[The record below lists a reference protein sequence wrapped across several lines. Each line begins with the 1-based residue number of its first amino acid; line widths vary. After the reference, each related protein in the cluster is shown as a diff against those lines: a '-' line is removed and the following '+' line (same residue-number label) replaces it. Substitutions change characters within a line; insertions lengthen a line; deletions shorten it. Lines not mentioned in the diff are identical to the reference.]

1 MPVVMLSDHGRSSAA
16 APEVKTSTAR
26 SIDAIAALSI
36 ATLTFAYR
44 YLSFERFPNDHF
56 VVLARAQQLLMGAL
70 PVRDYSEY
78 QAPLAVM
85 ASAWAQIAFGPGLH
99 SELLL
104 VCGAFAVASAV
115 AYLVTA
121 SVSGSVGV
129 GIACALILTAASPV
143 TYAYPKV
150 LPYVLAFGAAWL
162 YAQKPRLGRLWLL
175 AAAVVFGGL
184 LRHDH
189 AIVLGAGAA
198 VAVFVA
204 HRGAATGLRP
214 VMHLALAGMLL
225 AAPYIIWVQRYE
237 GVANYVA
244 ANMDAA
250 RTEGRT
256 TAWSPVPL
264 TTDQSR
270 PHWVKL
276 ADPQEPIVYVRW
288 RLNVSDEARHRVET
302 EHGLRLVGDI
312 EKRAGKY
319 DARGANARTLGALI
333 RDPAVQ
339 ETSGIDRATGALID
353 RRPWSARLLQYVVLP
368 GDGLRPLFVGLLYY
382 VLWLL
387 PVAAACLVAVR
398 WKHLAPHIRSI
409 AVMAIAVEL
418 VMCAEMLRDPLATR
432 VRDIVAPLVLV
443 LASMSVVMRTF
454 SASTSARWS
463 ARLLLGALFV
473 AVGVSVA
480 GAGSFGA
487 NLRETG
493 TSQGWQG
500 ISARVRE
507 IRARYAGPYARI
519 GFRPDRMIEYLM
531 TCTAPRSRI
540 LAIAVVQQLFF
551 YTNRGFAGGHDA
563 LSGFYTSDRQATQIL
578 QRLSREDV
586 PLVVLDHEF
595 AGSLA
600 RTYPRIAQYV
610 TQRYHEVGRFD
621 FNEDK
626 NYIVLAENGRMP
638 LRSFGDLPCFASP
651 EQTQLSR
658 SE

>member
-500 ISARVRE
+500 ISARVSE

-658 SE
+658 TE

>member
-1 MPVVMLSDHGRSSAA
+1 VKISTTRFINAA
-16 APEVKTSTAR
+16 A
-26 SIDAIAALSI
+26 AL
-36 ATLTFAYR
+36 TVGFFTFAYR

-56 VVLARAQQLLMGAL
+56 VVLARAQQVLMGSL

-85 ASAWAQIAFGPGLH
+85 ASAWAQSTFGPGLH

-104 VCGAFAVASAV
+104 VCSAFALASAV

-129 GIACALILTAASPV
+129 GIACALILTAATPV

-162 YAQKPRLGRLWLL
+162 YAQKPRLGRLWAL

-204 HRGAATGLRP
+204 RRDAAQGMRP
-214 VMHLALAGMLL
+214 VVHLALAGMAL

-237 GVANYVA
+237 GVANYVV

-250 RTEGRT
+250 RTEGRN

-264 TTDQSR
+264 ETDESR

-276 ADPQEPIVYVRW
+276 AEAQEPIVYVRW
-288 RLNVSDEARHRVET
+288 RPNLSDEARHRVET
-302 EHGLRLVGDI
+302 EHGLRLVGDL
-312 EKRAGKY
+312 EKEAGKY
-319 DARGANARTLGALI
+319 DASAANPRTLGALS

-339 ETSGIDRATGALID
+339 ETAGIDLRTGELID
-353 RRPWSARLLQYVVLP
+353 RRPWSAHLLQYVVLP
-368 GDGLRPLFVGLLYY
+368 GDGLRPLFVSLLYY

-387 PVAAACLVAVR
+387 PVAAACLVTVQ
-398 WKHLAPHIRSI
+398 WKHLAPHIRYI
-409 AVMAIAVEL
+409 AAMAIAVEL

-443 LASMSVVMRTF
+443 LASMSVVIPTL
-454 SASTSARWS
+454 SASRSARWG
-463 ARLLLGALFV
+463 ARAVLGALFL
-473 AVGVSVA
+473 AVGVTVA

-500 ISARVRE
+500 ITARVGE
-507 IRARYAGPYARI
+507 IRARYAAPYARI
-519 GFRPDRMIEYLM
+519 GFKPDRMIEYLM

-551 YTNRGFAGGHDA
+551 YTNRGFAGGHDG
-563 LSGFYTSDRQATQIL
+563 LSGFYTSDRQATQVL

-595 AGSLA
+595 AGSMA
-600 RTYPRIAQYV
+600 GTYPRIAQYV
-610 TQRYHEVGRFD
+610 TQHYHEVGRFD
-621 FNEDK
+621 INEDK
-626 NYIVLAENGRMP
+626 VYILLAENGRLP
-638 LRSFGDLPCFASP
+638 VRSFGDLPCFASP
-651 EQTQLSR
+651 EQSQLSR
-658 SE
+658 SQ

>member
-1 MPVVMLSDHGRSSAA
+1 VKISTTRFINAA
-16 APEVKTSTAR
+16 A
-26 SIDAIAALSI
+26 AL
-36 ATLTFAYR
+36 TVGFFTFAYR

-56 VVLARAQQLLMGAL
+56 VVLARAQQVLMGSL

-85 ASAWAQIAFGPGLH
+85 ASAWAQSTFGPGLH

-104 VCGAFAVASAV
+104 VCSAFALASAV

-129 GIACALILTAASPV
+129 GIACALILTAATPV

-162 YAQKPRLGRLWLL
+162 YAQKPRLGRLWAL

-204 HRGAATGLRP
+204 RRDAAQGMRP
-214 VMHLALAGMLL
+214 VVHLALAGMAL

-237 GVANYVA
+237 GVANYVV

-250 RTEGRT
+250 RTEGRN

-264 TTDQSR
+264 ETDESR

-276 ADPQEPIVYVRW
+276 AEAQEPIVYVRW
-288 RLNVSDEARHRVET
+288 RPNLSDEARHRVET
-302 EHGLRLVGDI
+302 EHGLRLVGDL
-312 EKRAGKY
+312 EKEAGKY
-319 DARGANARTLGALI
+319 DASAANPRTLGALS

-339 ETSGIDRATGALID
+339 ETAGIDLRTGELID
-353 RRPWSARLLQYVVLP
+353 RRPWSAHLLQYVVLP
-368 GDGLRPLFVGLLYY
+368 GDGLRPLFVSLLYY

-387 PVAAACLVAVR
+387 PVAAACLVTVQ

-409 AVMAIAVEL
+409 AAMAIAVEL

-443 LASMSVVMRTF
+443 LASMSVVIPTL
-454 SASTSARWS
+454 SASRSARWG
-463 ARLLLGALFV
+463 ARAVLGALFL
-473 AVGVSVA
+473 AVGVTVA

-500 ISARVRE
+500 ITARVGE
-507 IRARYAGPYARI
+507 IRARYAAPYARI
-519 GFRPDRMIEYLM
+519 GFKPDRMIEYLM

-551 YTNRGFAGGHDA
+551 YTNRGFAGGHDG
-563 LSGFYTSDRQATQIL
+563 LSGFYTSDRQATQVL

-595 AGSLA
+595 AGSMA
-600 RTYPRIAQYV
+600 GTYPRIAQYV
-610 TQRYHEVGRFD
+610 TQHYHEVGRFD
-621 FNEDK
+621 INEDK
-626 NYIVLAENGRMP
+626 VYILLAENGR
-638 LRSFGDLPCFASP
+638 LAVRSFGDLPCFASP
-651 EQTQLSR
+651 EQSQLSR
-658 SE
+658 SQ

>member
-1 MPVVMLSDHGRSSAA
+1 VKISTTRFINAA
-16 APEVKTSTAR
+16 A
-26 SIDAIAALSI
+26 AL
-36 ATLTFAYR
+36 TVGFFTFAYR

-56 VVLARAQQLLMGAL
+56 VVLARAQQVLMGSL

-85 ASAWAQIAFGPGLH
+85 ASAWAQSTFGPGLH

-104 VCGAFAVASAV
+104 VCSAFALASAV

-129 GIACALILTAASPV
+129 GIACALILTAATPV

-162 YAQKPRLGRLWLL
+162 YAQKPRLGRLWAL

-204 HRGAATGLRP
+204 RRDAAQGMRP
-214 VMHLALAGMLL
+214 VVHLALAGMAL

-237 GVANYVA
+237 GVANYVV

-250 RTEGRT
+250 RTEGRN

-264 TTDQSR
+264 ETDESR

-276 ADPQEPIVYVRW
+276 AEAQEPIVYVRW
-288 RLNVSDEARHRVET
+288 RPNLSDEARHRVET
-302 EHGLRLVGDI
+302 EHGLRLVGDL
-312 EKRAGKY
+312 EKEAGKY
-319 DARGANARTLGALI
+319 DASAANPRTLGALS

-339 ETSGIDRATGALID
+339 ETAGIDLRTGELID
-353 RRPWSARLLQYVVLP
+353 RRPWSAHLLQYVVLP
-368 GDGLRPLFVGLLYY
+368 GDGLRPLFVSLLYY

-387 PVAAACLVAVR
+387 PVAAACLVTVQ

-409 AVMAIAVEL
+409 AAMAIAVEL

-443 LASMSVVMRTF
+443 LASMSVVIPTL
-454 SASTSARWS
+454 SASRSARWG
-463 ARLLLGALFV
+463 ARAVLGALFL
-473 AVGVSVA
+473 AVGVTVA

-500 ISARVRE
+500 ITARVGE
-507 IRARYAGPYARI
+507 IRARYAAPYARI
-519 GFRPDRMIEYLM
+519 GFKPDRMIEYLM

-551 YTNRGFAGGHDA
+551 YTNRGFAGGHDG
-563 LSGFYTSDRQATQIL
+563 LSGFYTSDRQATQVL

-595 AGSLA
+595 AGSMA
-600 RTYPRIAQYV
+600 GTYPRIAQYV
-610 TQRYHEVGRFD
+610 TQHYHEVGRFD
-621 FNEDK
+621 INEDK
-626 NYIVLAENGRMP
+626 VYILLAENGRLP
-638 LRSFGDLPCFASP
+638 VRSFGDLPCFASP
-651 EQTQLSR
+651 EQSQLSR
-658 SE
+658 SQ

>member
-1 MPVVMLSDHGRSSAA
+1 
-16 APEVKTSTAR
+16 
-26 SIDAIAALSI
+26 
-36 ATLTFAYR
+36 
-44 YLSFERFPNDHF
+44 
-56 VVLARAQQLLMGAL
+56 
-70 PVRDYSEY
+70 
-78 QAPLAVM
+78 
-85 ASAWAQIAFGPGLH
+85 
-99 SELLL
+99 
-104 VCGAFAVASAV
+104 
-115 AYLVTA
+115 
-121 SVSGSVGV
+121 
-129 GIACALILTAASPV
+129 
-143 TYAYPKV
+143 
-150 LPYVLAFGAAWL
+150 
-162 YAQKPRLGRLWLL
+162 
-175 AAAVVFGGL
+175 
-184 LRHDH
+184 
-189 AIVLGAGAA
+189 
-198 VAVFVA
+198 
-204 HRGAATGLRP
+204 
-214 VMHLALAGMLL
+214 
-225 AAPYIIWVQRYE
+225 
-237 GVANYVA
+237 
-244 ANMDAA
+244 
-250 RTEGRT
+250 
-256 TAWSPVPL
+256 
-264 TTDQSR
+264 
-270 PHWVKL
+270 
-276 ADPQEPIVYVRW
+276 
-288 RLNVSDEARHRVET
+288 VET